1 MIVPDIPK
9 SDFKSSLLTYPFLN
23 SKDKLQGLDSDNIA
37 ISAKWPLLG
46 L

>member
-1 MIVPDIPK
+1 MIMPDMPK
-9 SDFKSSLLTYPFLN
+9 SDLKSSELTYPFLN
-23 SKDKLQGLDSDNIA
+23 SKDKFQGLDSDNIA